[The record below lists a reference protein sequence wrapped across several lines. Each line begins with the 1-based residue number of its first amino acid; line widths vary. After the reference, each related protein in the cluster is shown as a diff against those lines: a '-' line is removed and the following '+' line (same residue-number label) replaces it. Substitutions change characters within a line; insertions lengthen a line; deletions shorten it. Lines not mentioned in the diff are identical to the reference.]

1 MSAAGVEIDWEALA
15 VAVENQLP
23 SAHSFLDRDSGR
35 VITLRAPPEAPPA
48 PAEPGDWLA
57 VPQRPSRE
65 GYQTMQRFVEQVDD
79 TALRERLAGA
89 LVGRGAFRRFKDQLL
104 DVPEVRQ
111 QWFAFKDAEVYAF
124 VADWLDRQGIAA
136 ANPPPDNP
144 SHSRF
149 SAAVRR
155 TGLQRPP
162 LGEPRAAGLAAD
174 DDEPDWQEAI
184 APFDRPD
191 RVFQPERCA
200 LLVIDAQRIFLDP
213 DSRAFLPLSVPAAR
227 RLGQLVEA
235 WRAAALPLV
244 FTRHVHRNPA
254 EDGGAMAR
262 WWRSLIMHGSPESEL
277 VAALA
282 PRDGERVI
290 EKSRYSAFAHTEL
303 EMVLRSLGIRDVLIG
318 GVMTNLCCETTARE
332 AFVRDFNVFLLGD
345 GTAAADP
352 ELHLG
357 SLRNIAY
364 GFGRVLGVAEALQSL
379 GSD

>member
-1 MSAAGVEIDWEALA
+1 MSQAGVEIDWEALA

-35 VITLRAPPEAPPA
+35 VITLRAPADAPP

-65 GYQTMQRFVEQVDD
+65 GYQTMQRFVEQVEDE
-79 TALRERLAGA
+79 ALRERLAGA

-104 DVPEVRQ
+104 DAPEVRQ

-124 VADWLDRQGIAA
+124 VADWLAQQGIEP
-136 ANPPPDNP
+136 ANAPPDNP
-144 SHSRF
+144 SRSRF

-162 LGEPRAAGLAAD
+162 LGEPRAAGLEPDAA
-174 DDEPDWQEAI
+174 EPDWQAAI

-191 RVFQPERCA
+191 RTFQPERCA

-213 DSRAFLPLSVPAAR
+213 DSRAFLPLSVAAAR
-227 RLGQLVEA
+227 RLGRLVEV
-235 WRAAALPLV
+235 WRQAALPLV

-262 WWRSLIMHGSPESEL
+262 WWRSLIMDGSAESEL
-277 VAALA
+277 VEALA

-290 EKSRYSAFAHTEL
+290 KKSRYSAFANTEL

-364 GFGRVLGVAEALQSL
+364 GFGRVLGVAEALRAVAA
-379 GSD
+379 D